1 MKQKIKPTPSQIKS
15 ASKKLP
21 LDPRE
26 NPLARD
32 SRGAAGRTEIRA
44 QTPRISAPRQSN
56 RPVVRSSRNQTHGR

>member
-1 MKQKIKPTPSQIKS
+1 MKEKTKADRDQKNSP
-15 ASKKLP
+15 SKKIP

-26 NPLARD
+26 YPQARD
-32 SRGAAGRTEIRA
+32 SRGSAGRTEIRA